1 MTATNGAGGT
11 RRRSSEAETV
21 AAAVSQHVKS
31 LRQARG
37 WSLEELAHR
46 SGVSKGMIVQIE
58 GGRTNPSIG
67 TLCRLAESFG
77 VSVGRLIEAD
87 QAPRVRI
94 IDAAEPPT
102 LWRGDLGGAARLMVG
117 INDPAFVEFWE
128 WRFAPGESH
137 RSAEHA
143 PGTRELMHVRT
154 GALVITVSGVDHAV
168 AAGQTIDFRSDRPH
182 GYRND
187 GGDPAEAV
195 LIVAMP
201 PGEWDRR
208 HTRASPARAPITPS

>member
-1 MTATNGAGGT
+1 MTATPGT
-11 RRRSSEAETV
+11 RRRTTAAEAV
-21 AAAVSQHVKS
+21 AAAVSHQVKA
-31 LRQARG
+31 LRQERG

-58 GGRTNPSIG
+58 GDRTNPSIG

-77 VSVGRLIEAD
+77 VSVGRLIEPD
-87 QAPRVRI
+87 PAPRVRL

-102 LWRGDLGGAARLMVG
+102 LWHGDLGGAARLLVG

-128 WRFAPGESH
+128 WRLPPGESH

-143 PGTRELMHVRT
+143 PRTRELMHVRS
-154 GALVITVSGVDHAV
+154 GSLVVTVDGVDHPV

-187 GGDPAEAV
+187 GAVPAEAT

-208 HTRASPARAPITPS
+208 RVTSVSSPVP